1 MLFDKAGD
9 TTCPR
14 RAGPARHEP
23 NAAWRHGA
31 EPPTGVASSR
41 PGRVDMRRVRPD
53 GAATR
58 RPVGA
63 ENRVMES
70 DQRLS
75 RPADLAVTVT
85 GVDWLQDADFA
96 CEGPVV
102 GCWRH
107 RAGPP
112 APPVGARS
120 CGVPLAAA
128 GGHTAG
134 LAALGNR
141 WRTASRTPTSLSGHD
156 VPPGASGRVRRTWCA
171 GRRAA
176 RPAVP
181 RLASLC
187 PRHIASAVSRA
198 WDVSGWPGRWQRPE
212 AAARIGASG
221 RVVDNPALE
230 DASLGSGTGRDEYVP
245 KWTARRR

>member
-1 MLFDKAGD
+1 
-9 TTCPR
+9 
-14 RAGPARHEP
+14 
-23 NAAWRHGA
+23 
-31 EPPTGVASSR
+31 
-41 PGRVDMRRVRPD
+41 VDMRRVRPD

-102 GCWRH
+102 GCWRR

-112 APPVGARS
+112 ASGRGTVVWCAVGR
-120 CGVPLAAA
+120 
-128 GGHTAG
+128 GGRPHSRF
-134 LAALGNR
+134 LIAALGNR

-187 PRHIASAVSRA
+187 PRHNASAVSRA